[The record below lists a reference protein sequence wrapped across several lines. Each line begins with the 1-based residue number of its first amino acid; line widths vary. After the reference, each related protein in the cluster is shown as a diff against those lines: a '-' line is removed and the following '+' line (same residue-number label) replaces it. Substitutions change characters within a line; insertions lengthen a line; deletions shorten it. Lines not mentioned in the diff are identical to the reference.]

1 MLYSAVHAS
10 EEQSYQILDALA
22 LKTGADKGSH
32 YHNYTQVYAPYLSPL
47 RDKPIKFL
55 EIGIYKGASVQ
66 LWERYFNSADLHF
79 IDISLD
85 LVEYSSPRSHYHV
98 VDQESARDLE
108 QFIQK
113 TGGEFDVIIDDG
125 GHTMRQ
131 QITSFCTLFPHVKS
145 GGLYIVED
153 LHTSYWSGWGEELSP
168 ITMVDFLKGLVD
180 DINAV
185 GARSGRASHL
195 AVDPLLRS
203 ELTLY
208 QESILSIHFY
218 DSVAIVI
225 KR

>member
-1 MLYSAVHAS
+1 MYAS
-10 EEQSYQILDALA
+10 DETSYQILDALA
-22 LKTGADKGSH
+22 LETGADKSSN
-32 YHNYTQVYAPYLSPL
+32 YHNYTQVYAPYFSSL

-66 LWERYFNSADLHF
+66 LWERYFKNADLHF
-79 IDISLD
+79 IDISLA

-108 QFIQK
+108 QFIQA

-131 QITSFCTLFPHVKS
+131 QITSFCTLFPHFKS
-145 GGLYIVED
+145 GGMYIVED
-153 LHTSYWSGWGEELSP
+153 LHTSYWSGWGQELSSV
-168 ITMVDFLKGLVD
+168 TMVDFLKGLVD

-195 AVDPLLRS
+195 AVDPSLRS
-203 ELTLY
+203 ELTPY

-218 DSVAIVI
+218 DSVAVII